1 MPLLWRYLLRNFLQV
16 FVLSISGFIAVLLV
30 TRFQSVARFAASGAS
45 PLLILKFILAQ
56 IPHIIP
62 LAVPISCLISSFIL
76 FQRMS
81 HSHEITALRVAG
93 LGFAPLSFPLIL
105 CGILIALAN
114 FTIVSEI
121 SPRCRSYSKSLAYQ
135 MTVVNPLCLLQKGTL
150 IKLKNAYID
159 MKLLKSG
166 KYAEDVCFIMRNISN
181 QRLGLMMAKKLSLQ
195 EDQLIGDGV
204 TFISSI
210 DPKNPESFDHL
221 IIENQAEMQ
230 TKASHLSQYLIS
242 SNWSFNYDYLNFR
255 KIQAKHAVE
264 RGSLDN
270 APTRAIQE
278 IARRFSLALA
288 SLAFT
293 LVGMACGLEIG
304 RQHKLRGVIWA
315 AALMT
320 LYLVTFVTAKSL
332 KHHLMPSIALFALPF
347 PVIGLFCYY
356 SLKKISR
363 GVSG

>member
-1 MPLLWRYLLRNFLQV
+1 MPLLWRYLLRNFLQI
-16 FVLSISGFIAVLLV
+16 FILSISGFIAVLLV

-45 PLLILKFILAQ
+45 LLHVMQFILAQ
-56 IPHIIP
+56 VPHILP
-62 LAVPISCLISSFIL
+62 LAVPISCLIASLIL

-81 HSHEITALRVAG
+81 QSHEITALRVAG
-93 LGFAPLSFPLIL
+93 LGFIPIAFPLIL
-105 CGILIALAN
+105 CGLLISLVN

-135 MTVVNPLCLLQKGTL
+135 MTIVNPLCLLQKGTL
-150 IKLKNAYID
+150 VKFKNAYVD
-159 MKLLKSG
+159 MNILKSG

-181 QRLGLMMAKKLSLQ
+181 QRLGMMMAKKLSL
-195 EDQLIGDGV
+195 EGDQLIGNGV

-221 IIENQAEMQ
+221 VIENQAEMQ

-255 KIQAKHAVE
+255 KIQAKQIVE
-264 RGSLDN
+264 TGSSDN
-270 APTRAIQE
+270 VPIRAIQE
-278 IARRFSLALA
+278 ITRRFSLALA

-304 RQHKLRGVIWA
+304 RDRKVRGVLWG
-315 AALMT
+315 AALMM
-320 LYLVTFVTAKSL
+320 LYLVTFVTAKTL
-332 KHHLMPSIALFALPF
+332 KHSLLPSLAFFALPF
-347 PVIGLFCYY
+347 PILALFCYH

-363 GVSG
+363 GVTR

>member
-1 MPLLWRYLLRNFLQV
+1 
-16 FVLSISGFIAVLLV
+16 
-30 TRFQSVARFAASGAS
+30 
-45 PLLILKFILAQ
+45 
-56 IPHIIP
+56 
-62 LAVPISCLISSFIL
+62 
-76 FQRMS
+76 
-81 HSHEITALRVAG
+81 
-93 LGFAPLSFPLIL
+93 
-105 CGILIALAN
+105 
-114 FTIVSEI
+114 
-121 SPRCRSYSKSLAYQ
+121 
-135 MTVVNPLCLLQKGTL
+135 
-150 IKLKNAYID
+150 
-159 MKLLKSG
+159 
-166 KYAEDVCFIMRNISN
+166 
-181 QRLGLMMAKKLSLQ
+181 
-195 EDQLIGDGV
+195 
-204 TFISSI
+204 
-210 DPKNPESFDHL
+210 
-221 IIENQAEMQ
+221 MQ

-264 RGSLDN
+264 RGSPDN

-288 SLAFT
+288 SFAFT

-320 LYLVTFVTAKSL
+320 LYLITFVTAKSL
-332 KHHLMPSIALFALPF
+332 KHQLMPSIALFALPF